1 MISYLI
7 LFLVIV
13 ILMGAAWLYSARMPP
28 RFKVDSRD
36 RPRLKS
42 VHQILREREAER
54 KKRTIY
60 KPTSSK
66 E

>member
-28 RFKVDSRD
+28 RFKLDPSD
-36 RPRLKS
+36 RPKIKS
-42 VHQILREREAER
+42 VPEILRERAKER
-54 KKRTIY
+54 KAAKTY